1 MAPSTIIL
9 NDEIN
14 GLVQDCSNSSANALE
29 LLQSC
34 TKPSNYFH
42 SLSGKLRFITKRAT
56 WLPLTRSLA
65 APQASGLV
73 VTDPPEVVVVR
84 GWDSVA
90 FWNSTC
96 HQVDSLLVCLHPRPF
111 PCETKRF
118 HPQKIEGDVYIDG
131 LMQKRCNS
139 GALAMKLCL
148 FSIDLSHWYH
158 CKRYI
163 RTYQTQ
169 TI

>member
-1 MAPSTIIL
+1 MAPSSTIL
-9 NDEIN
+9 NAQIN

-34 TKPSNYFH
+34 TKLSNYFH
-42 SLSGKLRFITKRAT
+42 SHRVKIEFTPKRAT
-56 WLPLTRSLA
+56 WHPLTRNLA

-73 VTDPPEVVVVR
+73 ATDPPEVVVVR

-90 FWNSTC
+90 FWNSAC

-131 LMQKRCNS
+131 LMQKRWNS
-139 GALAMKLCL
+139 GALAMEFCL
-148 FSIDLSHWYH
+148 FCIDLSHWYH

-163 RTYQTQ
+163 RTYQRQ